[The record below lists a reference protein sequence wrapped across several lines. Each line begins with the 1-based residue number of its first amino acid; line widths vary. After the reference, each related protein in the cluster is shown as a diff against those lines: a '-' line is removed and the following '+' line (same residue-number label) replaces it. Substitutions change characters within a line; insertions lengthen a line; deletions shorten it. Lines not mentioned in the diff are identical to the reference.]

1 MAVINGVNA
10 VNSGNTASMASI
22 TAKSTTAPKP
32 VPVANTKVLNATVV
46 DTKPTALPVGE
57 VVKLTNDKGTVE
69 YYVGTATGGVSKP
82 AKSLSSAISTVKTQ
96 IATAEKIQTTA
107 LASAQKIELAEIKQ
121 ELKAQGIPT
130 KDITNIINA
139 EKAANTAEAKQ
150 VKGLLATDGLQYAT
164 RDPVTNTFTA
174 TETKPAASITSLL
187 SYNDPV
193 IAPTVQANI
202 KSANDAVAEFQL
214 LHGITQPFQGKGD
227 NQVGIDPYNI
237 YQALD
242 GNHIETIR
250 DPVTGAVTDY
260 KFSAQVAKAKG
271 DQSGLMNAIGG
282 DDFGKYEARAL
293 GQILSTDT
301 FIGDKANVVVDSK
314 GNYFVNDAS
323 GADRY
328 GKQNALQDTGQ
339 VDAQGNKIF
348 VEVATDNSKRN
359 KVSVVSTYL
368 QNPDGS
374 FKFGGISD
382 MGYTHI
388 DKMGVGDIVKTLAI
402 AGASALAGNY
412 AGALLNLTGTASAV
426 AGGAAAGATGA
437 ALTGKNILTGALLG
451 GVTGFGI
458 GEIQAAAQAAG
469 GYENLFNQVG
479 SGNFTSFTQAGQ
491 DAAAL
496 ANSAAASASGVDGGG
511 GGLIGGGESQASIDF
526 GDTSVAQG
534 GFPNATNLP
543 NTSIEDYLNTFNADG
558 TLKTIDLANSD
569 YYTDGTKRIGG
580 GANTSLLNNQDLSN
594 WSNDQTMVENFTGG
608 KATDNGIPGV
618 NPDGTFKQ
626 IDLSNSNYYT
636 DGTPRNVVSSG
647 GGLLDKL
654 KDVASNTLGGS
665 NLSTSLLAGA
675 ALAPVIQK
683 ALTPKPADAT
693 NYTAPLLVP
702 GQAPMT
708 QVPDFTQNYNN
719 LFNRQGVGAGQ
730 YLGYDFMNR
739 INVPPELMGLLGTSA
754 QATPTTTM
762 A

>member
-1 MAVINGVNA
+1 MATIN
-10 VNSGNTASMASI
+10 S
-22 TAKSTTAPKP
+22 KSSTAPKP

-57 VVKLTNDKGTVE
+57 VVKLTNDKGKVE

-82 AKSLSSAISTVKTQ
+82 ATSLNSAISTVKTQ

-107 LASAQKIELAEIKQ
+107 LATAQKIELAEIKQ
-121 ELKAQGIPT
+121 ELKAQGIPA

-193 IAPTVQANI
+193 IAPTVQTNI

-214 LHGITQPFQGKGD
+214 LHGITQPYQGKGD
-227 NQVGIDPYNI
+227 NQVGLDPVAI

-242 GNHIETIR
+242 GNHIQTIR
-250 DPVTGAVTDY
+250 DPITNAVTDY
-260 KFSAQVAKAKG
+260 KFSDQVAKAKG
-271 DQSGLMNAIGG
+271 DQSGLMNAIG
-282 DDFGKYEARAL
+282 DDLGFGKYEARAL

-374 FKFGGISD
+374 FKFGGVSD

-388 DKMGVGDIVKTLAI
+388 DKMGVGDVVKTLAI

-511 GGLIGGGESQASIDF
+511 GGLIGGGEPQASINF

-543 NTSIEDYLNTFNADG
+543 NTSIADYLNTFNADG
-558 TLKTIDLANSD
+558 TLKTIDLANSG
-569 YYTDGTKRIGG
+569 YYTDGTKITGG
-580 GANTSLLNNQDLSN
+580 GVNTSLLNNSNLSN
-594 WSNDQTMVENFTGG
+594 WSNNQSTVENFTGG
-608 KATDNGIPGV
+608 PSTDSGIPGV
-618 NPDGTFKQ
+618 NPDGTLKQ

-636 DGTPRNVVSSG
+636 DGTPRNVAQSTTGS
-647 GGLLDKL
+647 LLDTV
-654 KDVASNTLGGS
+654 KDVASNTLGGA

-675 ALAPVIQK
+675 ALVPVVK
-683 ALTPKPADAT
+683 NALTPNPPAPT
-693 NYTAPLLVP
+693 TYTAPLLVP
-702 GQAPMT
+702 GKAPMT
-708 QVPDFTQNYNN
+708 QVPDFKQNYNN

-730 YLGYDFMNR
+730 FLGYDFMNR

-754 QATPTTTM
+754 QALPTPTTTT